1 MLVLS
6 YTPFPY
12 SCKQRHQLEAWVDK
26 MWWFVQNCP
35 PKPHPHF
42 FIFAHWSIM
51 RERSMDVY
59 SVSSL
64 AKAIYSLVTR
74 RLTGEQSCLVHA
86 YLFEAIYW
94 ALPVG
99 IRLDVTQH
107 LCLQATIFGALSCF
121 IHERLLICEIMFTR
135 WITSKSRATSLA
147 SITELQMQN

>member
-1 MLVLS
+1 
-6 YTPFPY
+6 
-12 SCKQRHQLEAWVDK
+12 
-26 MWWFVQNCP
+26 
-35 PKPHPHF
+35 
-42 FIFAHWSIM
+42 
-51 RERSMDVY
+51 MDVY

-135 WITSKSRATSLA
+135 
-147 SITELQMQN
+147 